1 MCYFVLV
8 YHIKS
13 QQNTFKFVIVKNM
26 KKFKGYEY
34 FFKALY
40 ACLRIHACV
49 AGSLI
54 SWKAW
59 SSLFDDK
66 DRITNVLTLNM

>member
-1 MCYFVLV
+1 MCYFVMV

-13 QQNTFKFVIVKNM
+13 QQNTFKFVIVRSQNV

-40 ACLRIHACV
+40 AI
-49 AGSLI
+49 
-54 SWKAW
+54 KAH
-59 SSLFDDK
+59 
-66 DRITNVLTLNM
+66 